1 MLLNHTLQSVS
12 IVENKN
18 FNLRSFCIVVAQY
31 VYYSIYFSTQIRMM
45 YSKGA
50 GRF

>member
-12 IVENKN
+12 LLKMKTLIFALFVLSLHNT
-18 FNLRSFCIVVAQY
+18 